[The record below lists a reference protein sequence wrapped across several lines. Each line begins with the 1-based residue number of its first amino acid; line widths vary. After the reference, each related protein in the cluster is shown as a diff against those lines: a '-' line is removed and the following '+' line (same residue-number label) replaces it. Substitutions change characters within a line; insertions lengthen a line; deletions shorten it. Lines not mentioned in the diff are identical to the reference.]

1 MLHLIEKAE
10 NNHDLTREELI
21 LLLEDTGCSEELF
34 AAADRVRK
42 NMSAMKFICGDLS
55 NSQTSAATTAV
66 TAGCGET
73 IPILKDTGLM
83 KIPLSKWRNM
93 PETWA

>member
-34 AAADRVRK
+34 AAADRER
-42 NMSAMKFICGDLS
+42 
-55 NSQTSAATTAV
+55 
-66 TAGCGET
+66 
-73 IPILKDTGLM
+73 TGGTLFRG
-83 KIPLSKWRNM
+83 SKYRGKR
-93 PETWA
+93 E

>member
-1 MLHLIEKAE
+1 
-10 NNHDLTREELI
+10 
-21 LLLEDTGCSEELF
+21 
-34 AAADRVRK
+34 
-42 NMSAMKFICGDLS
+42 MKFICGDLL
-55 NSQTSAATTAV
+55 NSQTFAATTAV

-83 KIPLSKWRNM
+83 KIPLSKWRNT